1 MATTTTNT
9 NTGEEA
15 SERQRKRAER
25 GLRSTQSVKSDRLP
39 PAPRERKPGL
49 AALAVLLIVGGAAL
63 AGLLAI
69 RADERVPVIV
79 ASANISAGEQI
90 TEAHLGTMAVAADS
104 DSLLIPESQTGQL
117 VGQYAT
123 VDIADGQLVDTTMVG
138 GEGLLDEGEVI
149 VGATLAEG
157 RMPGGG
163 LSEGDDVDL
172 IRVVDGEADVL
183 VRDAEVSYAEGGGE
197 GDGFGASGQDVSFIL
212 SREQAPEIAAVAAAG
227 ELAVIQVTA
236 GPAGSAGE

>member
-1 MATTTTNT
+1 MATTTNT
-9 NTGEEA
+9 NAGEEA
-15 SERQRKRAER
+15 SQRQRARTER
-25 GLRSTQSVKSDRLP
+25 GLRSTASVKSDRLP

-79 ASANISAGEQI
+79 ASTNISAGEQI
-90 TEAHLGTMAVAADS
+90 TEAHLRTMAVAADS
-104 DSLLIPESQTGQL
+104 DSLLIPESQVGQL

-123 VDIADGQLVDTTMVG
+123 VDITGGQLVDTTMVG

-163 LSEGDDVDL
+163 LSRGDDVDL

-183 VRDAEVSYAEGGGE
+183 VRDAEVSYAEAGSSDG
-197 GDGFGASGQDVSFIL
+197 GFGASGQDVSFIV
-212 SREQAPEIAAVAAAG
+212 SREDAPEIAAVAAAG

-236 GPAGSAGE
+236 DPAGSAGE